1 MNLINHLERRAKQ
14 HPERIALVDV
24 DSQLTYTELYQKIS
38 AGSQLLRKDGLATG
52 DCVLLLLPVSVEL
65 YVAFLSILHA
75 GMTVMLLDPSA
86 GKKTIIQSLR
96 TVKVKACIGIPK
108 AQLLRLLN
116 PEVRAIER
124 HYCTE
129 PWSPFSRYWSPA
141 AQCSSAPIEVAP
153 SHPALITFTSGST
166 GKPKAACRTHGFL
179 LAQHAALSESLDYK
193 EGEVDLI
200 TLPVFA
206 ISNLASGLTSVIAN
220 SDLRTPGNVNALAV
234 LEQCKQWKV
243 TRCAAS
249 PAFFQSLLESDKL
262 PPLDAIYTGGAPV
275 FPHLLEKL
283 QAKLPQAKVV
293 TVFGSTEA
301 EPIAHSLWS
310 STTEDEKSRMA
321 NGAGLLVGKPVSATR
336 LRVITDQSSEAIS
349 SLSDEEFDAMSMP
362 LGIAGEVVVTGEHVL
377 KGYLN
382 GTGDEEA
389 KFSVNGVIWHRTGDA
404 ASIDVH
410 GQVWMLGRCKAAVT
424 AKNGD
429 KIYPFGI
436 ECTVMQQLNIDRCA
450 LVSHHGKVTLCYQGT
465 LTTTEQDTLLEQLK
479 PLLVEQLKQLDQ
491 IPVDKRHN
499 AKIDYPSLKLLL
511 TE

>member
-1 MNLINHLERRAKQ
+1 MNLIEHLERRAKQ

-24 DSQLTYTELYQKIS
+24 DTQITYGELYQKVS
-38 AGSQLLRKDGLATG
+38 AGSQRLSKDGLTTG

-75 GMTVMLLDPSA
+75 GMTVMLLDPSS

-96 TVKVKACIGIPK
+96 TVKVKACIGVPK
-108 AQLLRLLN
+108 AQFLRLLN
-116 PEVRAIER
+116 PEIRAIEM
-124 HYCTE
+124 HYCTAAW
-129 PWSPFSRYWSPA
+129 PPFTRNWSLTKR
-141 AQCSSAPIEVAP
+141 SSAPPTEVTP

-166 GKPKAACRTHGFL
+166 GRPKAACRTHGFL
-179 LAQHAALSESLDYK
+179 LAQHAALAESLDYK

-206 ISNLASGLTSVIAN
+206 ISNLASGLTSIIAN
-220 SDLRTPGNVNALAV
+220 TDLRTPGNVNALAV
-234 LEQCKQWKV
+234 LEQCKQWKA

-249 PAFFQSLLESDKL
+249 PAFFKSLLESGKL

-275 FPHLLEKL
+275 FPSLLEKL
-283 QAKLPQAKVV
+283 QATLPHAKVV

-301 EPIAHSLWS
+301 EPIAHCLWS
-310 STTEDEKSRMA
+310 TTSEDEKSRMA
-321 NGAGLLVGKPVSATR
+321 SGAGLLVGKPVSATQ
-336 LRVITDQSSEAIS
+336 LRVITDQSSEAIP
-349 SLSDEEFDAMSMP
+349 SLSDNEFDAMSLP
-362 LGIAGEVVVTGEHVL
+362 VGAAGEVVVTGDHVL

-382 GTGDEEA
+382 GTGDEQA

-404 ASIDVH
+404 GSIDVH

-424 AKNGD
+424 AKNGE

-436 ECTVMQQLNIDRCA
+436 ECTAMQKPNIERCA
-450 LVSHHGKVTLCYQGT
+450 LVSNQGNLTLCYQGT
-465 LTTTEQDTLLEQLK
+465 LTNDEQTALLEQLK
-479 PLLVEQLKQLDQ
+479 PLFVEQLKRLDR

-499 AKIDYPSLKLLL
+499 AKIDYPSLQLLL
-511 TE
+511 SK